1 MLGRLPAFPALCT
14 LTLWLSPNRQAEC
27 MLTAL
32 NPMPNLTSLVF
43 RVVLESHFVKG
54 QYDDFREILYTAF
67 PWDGSESMKSILLR
81 TFPLLR
87 HIAFHFCVSR
97 HSDTHFRRG
106 LRRQI
111 ERDLKLHWLKKG
123 DVDLAE
129 YLELVWLDEDYNP
142 VTYKKTNGK
151 PPWTISRS
159 EWNKEPETE
168 ASDCGYYST
177 DESE

>member
-67 PWDGSESMKSILLR
+67 PWDGSESMKASSCG
-81 TFPLLR
+81 
-87 HIAFHFCVSR
+87 HFHFSV
-97 HSDTHFRRG
+97 
-106 LRRQI
+106 
-111 ERDLKLHWLKKG
+111 
-123 DVDLAE
+123 
-129 YLELVWLDEDYNP
+129 
-142 VTYKKTNGK
+142 
-151 PPWTISRS
+151 ISRS
-159 EWNKEPETE
+159 IFAFPATRTPIFDVGC
-168 ASDCGYYST
+168 AGR
-177 DESE
+177 